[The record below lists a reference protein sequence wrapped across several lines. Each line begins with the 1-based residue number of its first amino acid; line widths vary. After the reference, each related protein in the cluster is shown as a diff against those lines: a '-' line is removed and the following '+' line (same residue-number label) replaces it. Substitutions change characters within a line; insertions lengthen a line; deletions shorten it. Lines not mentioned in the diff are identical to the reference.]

1 MTYNHRSLV
10 TNNTVVDSPAAARKG
25 DETEELAL
33 MSVQD
38 NNESKL

>member
-1 MTYNHRSLV
+1 MCQTYHRSLV
-10 TNNTVVDSPAAARKG
+10 TNNTIMDSPAAVRK
-25 DETEELAL
+25 DEPEDLAL